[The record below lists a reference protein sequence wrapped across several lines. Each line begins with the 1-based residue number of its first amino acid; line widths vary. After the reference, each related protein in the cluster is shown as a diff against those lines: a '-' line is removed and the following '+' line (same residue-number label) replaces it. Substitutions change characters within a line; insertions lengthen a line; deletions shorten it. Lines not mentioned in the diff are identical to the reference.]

1 MAHISIRELMK
12 SHLDSGRFTDLTPVC
27 DGKEFK
33 CHKVI
38 VRSQSTFFDMACSNG
53 SNEAIESTIHLP
65 DTGTRHVAMMIEFL
79 YLGKYQVKPSFRGPR
94 YQSLQHISMYRV
106 GKTYDTPALC
116 EYATTMLAELVY
128 KNEPDKF
135 QLREKIL
142 DDFSSRAEKL
152 LASDKDSERL
162 IKLMQKNHSFCKDIT
177 FRYLDI
183 LWRLR

>member
-1 MAHISIRELMK
+1 
-12 SHLDSGRFTDLTPVC
+12 
-27 DGKEFK
+27 
-33 CHKVI
+33 
-38 VRSQSTFFDMACSNG
+38 
-53 SNEAIESTIHLP
+53 
-65 DTGTRHVAMMIEFL
+65 MMIEFL
-79 YLGKYQVKPSFRGPR
+79 YLGNYQVKPSFRGPR

-106 GKTYDTPALC
+106 GKKYDIPALC
-116 EYATTMLAELVY
+116 EYATTMLAGMIELNHCNEVFLRVAELVY
-128 KNEPDKF
+128 KNEQDKF